1 MVYRKEYA
9 HGHVWETEKNLHT
22 DMFKAEYRN
31 RLNQGNMVVH
41 PCTMPTTN
49 SDIYNEA
56 SVMFYKLGSA
66 STVVC
71 ITLDTTETTFN

>member
-1 MVYRKEYA
+1 MGYRKEYTQ
-9 HGHVWETEKNLHT
+9 GIVWEVEMNLHT
-22 DMFKAEYRN
+22 DMFRTEYRN
-31 RLNQGNMVVH
+31 RFNQGNMVVH
-41 PCTMPTTN
+41 PCTMHTTN

-71 ITLDTTETTFN
+71 IILDTTETTFN

>member
-1 MVYRKEYA
+1 
-9 HGHVWETEKNLHT
+9 
-22 DMFKAEYRN
+22 
-31 RLNQGNMVVH
+31 MVVH

-49 SDIYNEA
+49 SGIYNEA